1 MPSQSLPP
9 QPPQPSRPSP
19 SPPAPRRSAMGPR
32 YAPPQDLSKYAW
44 LSIGAALTTIALK
57 SWAAWVTGSAGLLS
71 DAAESV
77 VNLVAAVVALWV
89 LKVSIR
95 PADEDHQFGHSKAE
109 YFSAVVEG
117 VMIFVAAAF
126 IIVTAA
132 ERIIHPVMP
141 EKLGLGL
148 AVSVIASLIN
158 GGVAWVLHRAGRAER
173 SATLIADSKH
183 LATDV
188 ITSAAVL
195 IGVGIVAITGSPVL
209 DALVALGAGLNIM
222 WMGFKL
228 INESVS
234 GLMDAAPAA
243 EAIARMEEVLGAR
256 REPGRIDFH
265 AMRIREA
272 GNRRFMDLHVLV
284 PDAWTVKQGHDYTE
298 DLIDDLVRSD
308 PGLRVSAHLE
318 PIGDPKSYEDLDDV

>member
-1 MPSQSLPP
+1 MPSH
-9 QPPQPSRPSP
+9 P
-19 SPPAPRRSAMGPR
+19 SPPSRSSPSAPRRSAAGSR

-44 LSIGAALTTIALK
+44 LSIGAALATIALK

-71 DAAESV
+71 DAAESLI
-77 VNLVAAVVALWV
+77 NLVAAVMALWV

-117 VMIFVAAAF
+117 VMIFVAAAL
-126 IIVTAA
+126 IIVTAT

-158 GGVAWVLHRAGRAER
+158 GGVAWIMYRTGRAKH
-173 SATLIADSKH
+173 SATLIADAKH
-183 LATDV
+183 LSTDV

-195 IGVGIVAITGSPVL
+195 IGVGVVALTGLPVL
-209 DALVALGAGLNIM
+209 DALVALGAGLSIM
-222 WMGFKL
+222 WTGFTL
-228 INESVS
+228 INESVG

-243 EAIARMEEVLGAR
+243 EAIARVEEVLGAR
-256 REPGRIDFH
+256 REPDRIDFH

-284 PDAWTVKQGHDYTE
+284 PDTWTVKQGHDYTE

-318 PIGDPKSYEDLDDV
+318 PIGDPKSYEDLDDI